1 MTIMSPSLSA
11 SEAPQTLGPFAAFS
25 ADITKN
31 SFYHSSK
38 VPGINRMSAAFSLAQ
53 WIPQNPP
60 NSHNDQVSQSV
71 AVLDVWLALLLILPP
86 PINVYYLYCSICK
99 YWCRTEVWLAAPVQ
113 LLSHEKEKCVHAW
126 LVLQL
131 LVLLIDNCIELALN
145 HPDQPVHKVT
155 TAT

>member
-11 SEAPQTLGPFAAFS
+11 SEAPQTLGQFAAFS

-86 PINVYYLYCSICK
+86 P
-99 YWCRTEVWLAAPVQ
+99 TA
-113 LLSHEKEKCVHAW
+113 LSFQVHPF
-126 LVLQL
+126 
-131 LVLLIDNCIELALN
+131 D
-145 HPDQPVHKVT
+145 KVK
-155 TAT
+155 TATKTQTKTSPKRRHAQPNLRF